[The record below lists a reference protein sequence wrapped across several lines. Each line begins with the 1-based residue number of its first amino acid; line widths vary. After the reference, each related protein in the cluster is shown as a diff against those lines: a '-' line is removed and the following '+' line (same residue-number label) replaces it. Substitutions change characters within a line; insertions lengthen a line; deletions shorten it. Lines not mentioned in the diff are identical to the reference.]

1 MYHHP
6 DSGRNP
12 VSTSPPTASKLHK
25 HRAKS
30 KKPGFYEYLN
40 ILTPDLGRNPVSEH
54 HATSKKPGFYLIC
67 RWERNIVVK
76 NPVSELTHF
85 D

>member
-12 VSTSPPTASKLHK
+12 VSTSPLTASKLHK

-30 KKPGFYEYLN
+30 KKPGFYEYLK
-40 ILTPDLGRNPVSEH
+40 ILTE
-54 HATSKKPGFYLIC
+54 I
-67 RWERNIVVK
+67 
-76 NPVSELTHF
+76 
-85 D
+85 